1 MRLRLIT
8 ALACAANLLLSGT
21 AAATT
26 YPVKQRVLVDN
37 ALYAWGK
44 LPKSTCEEAQVGP
57 NDRAGA
63 KRYIAG
69 VMQCLESTWEQHFS
83 ASGAQFQEAKLKFAG
98 GSYCELEP
106 RYDSDSVYCHP
117 NHTVVY
123 KLGKSWLTDP
133 SDLWLMYN
141 TATRYAQHIQELV
154 LIIHSV
160 DVEAFYDSQAERFER
175 LRRYRLQS
183 NCLAGAFV
191 KSVWPLEGR
200 SARAWKYLQ
209 AMLVGDVP
217 GRPRAYGKT
226 ANLKLWTKRGFA
238 TGDPG
243 SCNTWKAPASEV
255 S

>member
-8 ALACAANLLLSGT
+8 ALACAATLLLSGT
-21 AAATT
+21 ADATT
-26 YPVKQRVLVDN
+26 DPVKQRVLIDN
-37 ALYAWGK
+37 GLYAWGK
-44 LPKSTCEEAQVGP
+44 LPKSTCEEAPVGP
-57 NDRAGA
+57 NDRDGA

-69 VMQCLESTWEQHFS
+69 VMQCLEPTWEQHFS

-98 GSYCELEP
+98 GSYCELNP

-117 NHTVVY
+117 NRTVVY
-123 KLGKSWLTDP
+123 KLGKSWLADP

-141 TATRYAQHIQELV
+141 TATRYAQYIQQLV
-154 LIIHSV
+154 LITDSV
-160 DVEAFYDSQAERFER
+160 DVEAFYDSQAERLER

-183 NCLAGAFV
+183 SCLAAAFV
-191 KSVWPLEGR
+191 KSIWPLEGR
-200 SARAWKYLQ
+200 SARDWKYLQ

-217 GRPRAYGKT
+217 GHPRAYGKT
-226 ANLKLWTKRGFA
+226 TNLKLWTKRGFA

-243 SCNTWKAPASEV
+243 SCNTWTAPASEV